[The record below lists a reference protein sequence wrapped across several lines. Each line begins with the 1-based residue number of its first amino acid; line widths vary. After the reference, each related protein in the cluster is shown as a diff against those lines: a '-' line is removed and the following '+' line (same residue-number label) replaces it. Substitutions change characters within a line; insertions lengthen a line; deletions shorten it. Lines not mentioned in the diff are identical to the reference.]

1 MKRRWIYWL
10 LVIAFLW
17 LVLSRFN
24 ELSDFSQILAQGRF
38 QWVLVAITL
47 QVLQYLI
54 SSASFRT
61 AFSTVGIESRIR
73 DLFPLF
79 FGSMFVNVIAPA
91 GGASGAVLF
100 VDHAARSGQP
110 PARAAAGLLL
120 QLITS
125 LIAVFII
132 IIAGLAYLG
141 FQGGLQ
147 LYQIAAAS
155 YLLFAITVISLVIVL
170 SLWRPTLLHSILD
183 WLQHTINA
191 LMHKIHRS
199 ALFSEGWADRQ
210 ARDFT
215 AAGEAI
221 TARPAWVIST
231 LGVLIFSHV
240 VSLAGLY
247 TLFLAFSETVSIGS
261 LVAGYA
267 VGVLFLIVSVTP
279 QGIGIVEGIMP
290 SVFASLG
297 VSNAAATLTVFAFRG
312 LTLWLPLLV
321 GFIILR
327 RLDVFRSRE
336 APVAKSQNSGVH

>member
-10 LVIAFLW
+10 LVLAFLW
-17 LVLSRFN
+17 IVFSRFN
-24 ELSDFSQILAQGRF
+24 ELSDFSQIIAQGRF
-38 QWVLVAITL
+38 QWVLVAIAL
-47 QVLQYLI
+47 QIFQYLI

-79 FGSMFVNVIAPA
+79 FGSMFVNVVAPA
-91 GGASGAVLF
+91 GGASGAALF
-100 VDHAARSGQP
+100 VDHAARRGQP
-110 PARAAAGLLL
+110 PARAAAGLIL

-132 IIAGLAYLG
+132 IIAGLVYLG
-141 FQGGLQ
+141 LQGGLQ

-155 YLLFAITVISLVIVL
+155 YLLFAISVISLIL
-170 SLWRPTLLHSILD
+170 TLALWRPDLLRSVLG
-183 WLQHTINA
+183 WLQNTANA
-191 LMHKIHRS
+191 LMRKVKRDD
-199 ALFSEGWADRQ
+199 LFSEDWADRQ
-210 ARDFT
+210 AGDLT
-215 AAGEAI
+215 AAGQAI
-221 TARPAWVIST
+221 TARPGWVIST
-231 LGVLIFSHV
+231 LCVLIFSHV

-312 LTLWLPLLV
+312 LSLWLPLLV

-327 RLDVFRSRE
+327 RLDIFHNRE
-336 APVAKSQNSGVH
+336 SLSVKSASEGD